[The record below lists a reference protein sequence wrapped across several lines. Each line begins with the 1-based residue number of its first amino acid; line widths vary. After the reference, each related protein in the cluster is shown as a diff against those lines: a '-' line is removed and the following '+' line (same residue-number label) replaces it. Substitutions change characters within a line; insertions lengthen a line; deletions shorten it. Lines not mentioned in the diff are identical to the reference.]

1 MGETWSP
8 ADADQT
14 VEAVKDALAGGRTLE
29 LLGRGTRRAFGRP
42 VAADAVLDLS
52 ALAGVVAYQ
61 PEELILVVRPGTP
74 MAEIAQL
81 LAANGQCLAF
91 EPPDFGPL
99 WGLPAQGGS
108 IGGAVMTG
116 RGGPRRLT
124 AGGPRDHS
132 LGVKGVNGFGEA
144 FAAGGR
150 VVKNVTGFDL
160 PKLTAGSF
168 GTLFAVTELT
178 LKVLPAPPTSQTLSI
193 GGLSDQA
200 AMTAMAKAMGCP
212 AQVSSAAHL
221 PADIACGSAVPE
233 VAGAGA
239 SATLLRVEGVKPSV
253 SARIAHLADLL
264 AGLGPLTMLD
274 HEASSAAWAEIAD
287 ARLLAG
293 GETQVWK
300 LSVPPTLGAEIGRSL
315 AGDLGGRCV
324 YDWAGGGVWLEAP
337 AAPDAH
343 APQVRAVLA
352 KVAGGD
358 GHATLMRAS
367 QEVRACTPPFQ
378 PPSPAVAALS
388 ERVRR
393 QFDPQGIFNPG
404 RMQS

>member
-1 MGETWSP
+1 VAWSP
-8 ADADQT
+8 SNAEET
-14 VEAVKDALAGGRTLE
+14 VEAVKDALAGGQTLE

-42 VAADAVLDLS
+42 LAADVVLDLS
-52 ALAGVVAYQ
+52 ALSGVIAYQ
-61 PEELILVVRPGTP
+61 PEELILVVQPGAP
-74 MAEIAQL
+74 MAEIAEL

-99 WGLPAQGGS
+99 WGLPAHTGS

-124 AGGPRDHS
+124 AGAPRDHS
-132 LGVKGVNGFGEA
+132 LGVRGVNGFGEA

-178 LKVLPAPPTSQTLSI
+178 LKVLPAPPTSQTLVI
-193 GGLSDQA
+193 AGLSDQA
-200 AMTAMAKAMGCP
+200 ATAAMAQAMGCP

-221 PADIACGSAVPE
+221 PADIARGSTVPE
-233 VAGAGA
+233 IAAAGAA
-239 SATLLRVEGVKPSV
+239 TTLLRVEGVKPSV
-253 SARIAHLADLL
+253 TARIAHLADLL
-264 AGLGPLTMLD
+264 AGLGPLTVLD
-274 HEASSAAWAEIAD
+274 HQASAHAWSEIAD

-293 GETQVWK
+293 GEAQVWK

-315 AGDLGGRCV
+315 AGDLGGRCFF
-324 YDWAGGGVWLEAP
+324 DWAGGGVWLEVP
-337 AAPDAH
+337 AASDAH
-343 APQVRAVLA
+343 AAQVRGVLA

-367 QEVRACTPPFQ
+367 EAVRTAVAPFQ

-404 RMQS
+404 RMQP

>member
-1 MGETWSP
+1 MAWSP
-8 ADADQT
+8 SNAEET
-14 VEAVKDALAGGRTLE
+14 VEAVKDALAAGQTLE

-52 ALAGVVAYQ
+52 RLTGVVAYQ

-74 MAEIAQL
+74 MAEIADL
-81 LAANGQCLAF
+81 LATNGQCLAF

-99 WGLPAQGGS
+99 WGLPAHTGS

-124 AGGPRDHS
+124 AGAPRDHS
-132 LGVKGVNGFGEA
+132 LGVRGVNGFGEA

-178 LKVLPAPPTSQTLSI
+178 LKVLPAPPTSQTLVI
-193 GGLSDQA
+193 AGLSDQA
-200 AMTAMAKAMGCP
+200 ATAAMAQAMGCP

-221 PADIACGSAVPE
+221 PADIARGSTVPE
-233 VAGAGA
+233 IAAAGAA
-239 SATLLRVEGVKPSV
+239 TTLLRVEGVKPSV

-264 AGLGPLTMLD
+264 AGLGPLTVLD
-274 HEASSAAWAEIAD
+274 HQASGQAWSEIAD

-293 GETQVWK
+293 GEAQVWK

-315 AGDLGGRCV
+315 AGDLGGRCF
-324 YDWAGGGVWLEAP
+324 YDWAGGGVWLEVP
-337 AAPDAH
+337 AASDAH
-343 APQVRAVLA
+343 AAQVRGVLA

-358 GHATLMRAS
+358 GHAALMRAS
-367 QEVRACTPPFQ
+367 EAVRTAVAPFQ

-393 QFDPQGIFNPG
+393 QFDSQGIFNPG
-404 RMQS
+404 RMQP

>member
-1 MGETWSP
+1 MAWSP
-8 ADADQT
+8 SNAEET
-14 VEAVKDALAGGRTLE
+14 VEAVKDALAGGQTLE

-42 VAADAVLDLS
+42 LAADVVLDLS
-52 ALAGVVAYQ
+52 ALSGVIAYQ
-61 PEELILVVRPGTP
+61 PEELILVVQPGAP
-74 MAEIAQL
+74 MAEIAEL

-99 WGLPAQGGS
+99 WGLPAHTGS

-124 AGGPRDHS
+124 AGAPRDHS
-132 LGVKGVNGFGEA
+132 LGVRGVNGFGEA

-178 LKVLPAPPTSQTLSI
+178 LKVLPAPPTSQTLAI
-193 GGLSDQA
+193 AGLSDQA
-200 AMTAMAKAMGCP
+200 ATAAMAQAMGCP

-221 PADIACGSAVPE
+221 PADIARGSAVPE
-233 VAGAGA
+233 IAAAGAA
-239 SATLLRVEGVKPSV
+239 TTLLRVEGVKPSV

-264 AGLGPLTMLD
+264 AGLGPLTVLD
-274 HEASSAAWAEIAD
+274 HQASGQAWSEIAD

-293 GETQVWK
+293 GEAQVWK

-315 AGDLGGRCV
+315 AGDLGGRCF
-324 YDWAGGGVWLEAP
+324 YDWAGGGVWLEVP
-337 AAPDAH
+337 ATPDAH
-343 APQVRAVLA
+343 AAQVRGVLA

-367 QEVRACTPPFQ
+367 EAVRTAVAPFQ

-404 RMQS
+404 RMQP

>member
-8 ADADQT
+8 TDADQT
-14 VEAVKDALAGGRTLE
+14 VEAVKDALAAGRTLE

-52 ALAGVVAYQ
+52 ALAGVVSYQ

-144 FAAGGR
+144 FAADGR

-178 LKVLPAPPTSQTLSI
+178 LKVLPAPPTSQTLVI
-193 GGLSDQA
+193 RGLSDEA
-200 AMTAMAKAMGCP
+200 AMGVMSKALGCP

-221 PADIACGSAVPE
+221 PADVAARSQVGELSA
-233 VAGAGA
+233 AHGAV
-239 SATLLRVEGVKPSV
+239 TLLRVEGVGPSV
-253 SARIAHLADLL
+253 TARIAHLTDVLSAE
-264 AGLGPLTMLD
+264 ARQAVLD
-274 HEASSAAWAEIAD
+274 REASHLAWKEIAD
-287 ARLLAG
+287 ASAFVG
-293 GETQVWK
+293 GEGQIWK
-300 LSVPPTLGAEIGRSL
+300 LSVPPMMGAAVGRRL
-315 AGDLGGRCV
+315 ADELSGRCF
-324 YDWAGGGVWLEAP
+324 YDWGGGAVWLELP

-343 APQVRAVLA
+343 AGRVREVLA
-352 KVAGGD
+352 QVAGGEA
-358 GHATLMRAS
+358 HATLMRADAD
-367 QEVRACTPPFQ
+367 VRAQVAPFQ
-378 PPSPAVAALS
+378 PLAPGVAALT
-388 ERVRR
+388 ERVRA
-393 QFDPQGIFNPG
+393 QFVPQRIFNPG
-404 RMQS
+404 RMYA